1 VDGAYLSWVHDPER
15 VYRPLDRLHQS
26 HCALAELLD
35 QKFLLSNPDSM
46 FTGAWNEMHKGFKG
60 EGKE

>member
-1 VDGAYLSWVHDPER
+1 MDGTYLSWVHNAER

-35 QKFLLSNPDSM
+35 QEFLLSNPDSM
-46 FTGAWNEMHKGFKG
+46 FTGAWNP
-60 EGKE
+60 